1 MGALLLSLF
10 IINLGI
16 ALGAGLYESRI
27 VVPQWLVRSSD
38 GRTHWNAAAAVAA
51 NVGLR
56 FWVYVTTVPL
66 TLLTIANLF
75 AALQA
80 AGPVRSWWLTAVIA
94 AALDRASTFGYFI
107 PTMLRLTRPDGP
119 TGADAAR
126 LATRWA
132 QLDYVRHGL
141 TLLALAAALCA
152 LTLLTEPKQT

>member
-1 MGALLLSLF
+1 MAH
-10 IINLGI
+10 
-16 ALGAGLYESRI
+16 
-27 VVPQWLVRSSD
+27 RSSG
-38 GRTHWNAAAAVAA
+38 GRIDWNAAAAVAA

-66 TLLTIANLF
+66 TLLTFANLF

-80 AGPVRSWWLTAVIA
+80 VGPARNWWLIAVVA

-119 TGADAAR
+119 TGTNAAR
-126 LATRWA
+126 LATKWA

-141 TLLALAAALCA
+141 TLAALVAALRA
-152 LTLLTEPKQT
+152 LTLLIETGR

>member
-10 IINLGI
+10 IVNLGI

-27 VVPQWLVRSSD
+27 VVPQWLIRSSD

-56 FWVYVTTVPL
+56 FWVYVTSGPL
-66 TLLTIANLF
+66 TLLTFANLF

-80 AGPVRSWWLTAVIA
+80 IGPARNWWLTAVVA

-119 TGADAAR
+119 TATEAAR
-126 LATRWA
+126 IATHWA
-132 QLDYVRHGL
+132 RLDYVRHCL
-141 TLLALAAALCA
+141 TLAALVAALYA
-152 LTLLTEPKQT
+152 LTVLTETGR

>member
-38 GRTHWNAAAAVAA
+38 GRTHWNAAAAV
-51 NVGLR
+51 
-56 FWVYVTTVPL
+56 
-66 TLLTIANLF
+66 
-75 AALQA
+75 A

-141 TLLALAAALCA
+141 TLLALVAALCA
-152 LTLLTEPKQT
+152 LTLLTEPNQT

>member
-1 MGALLLSLF
+1 MSAVLLSLF

-16 ALGAGLYESRI
+16 ALGAGVYESRI
-27 VVPQWLVRSSD
+27 VVPQWLIRSSD

-75 AALQA
+75 AALQVS
-80 AGPVRSWWLTAVIA
+80 GPVRNWWLAAVVA
-94 AALDRASTFGYFI
+94 AILDRGSTFGYFV
-107 PTMLRLTRPDGP
+107 PTMLRLMRPDGP
-119 TGADAAR
+119 TGAAAAR
-126 LATRWA
+126 VATQWA

-141 TLLALAAALCA
+141 TLAALVAALRA
-152 LTLLTEPKQT
+152 LTLLT

>member
-1 MGALLLSLF
+1 MTALLLSLF

-16 ALGAGLYESRI
+16 ALGAGVYESRI

-80 AGPVRSWWLTAVIA
+80 VGPARNWWIA
-94 AALDRASTFGYFI
+94 AIIATALDRASTFGYFV
-107 PTMLRLTRPDGP
+107 PTMLRLMRPDGP
-119 TGADAAR
+119 TGANAAR
-126 LATRWA
+126 IATRWA

-141 TLLALAAALCA
+141 TLTALVAALRA
-152 LTLLTEPKQT
+152 LTLLTGSGR

>member
-1 MGALLLSLF
+1 MSALLLSLF

-16 ALGAGLYESRI
+16 SLGAGVYESRI

-38 GRTHWNAAAAVAA
+38 GRTHWNVAAAVAA

-66 TLLTIANLF
+66 TILTFANLF

-80 AGPVRSWWLTAVIA
+80 VGPARNWWLTAVIA
-94 AALDRASTFGYFI
+94 AALDRASTFGYFV

-119 TGADAAR
+119 TGDDAAR
-126 LATRWA
+126 LATKWA
-132 QLDYVRHGL
+132 QLDYIRHGL
-141 TLLALAAALCA
+141 TLAALVSA
-152 LTLLTEPKQT
+152 LFALMLLTEPGR